1 MNNQP
6 LVSILIACYNG
17 QKYINTCLETCI
29 SQSYPNLDILIIN
42 DGSNDESLNIL
53 KKWES
58 IDKRIRVISQKNV
71 GLGETRNR
79 LIKNCKGTYF
89 TFVDIDDTIPNNAI
103 ELLVKNTDNNKN
115 DVVAARSKLIYKNNS
130 LSFPFIPS
138 WRWVRNMT
146 KGHYVKSN
154 LCTPWGCLIKT
165 SYYKSL
171 NINFIPGKIFE
182 DIGVMTYVFLKSKN
196 FKFIKDV
203 VYNYHKHKKDKFNE
217 KQLSS
222 FHTMCYKKNDDVYY
236 QTYQLFNYLSS
247 DKNYNTKAFKRY
259 VNGILFQII
268 PLNIFLTK
276 NLTNNKYFQYI
287 LRYNMNKLL
296 NDFQIRPKYS
306 KTPWKSLAF
315 LYIYMKNFK
324 VYSKKDKFN
333 DKLVYGSYT
342 NMIHNNKYQIIPSS
356 LEYPLYP
363 RKNKIY
369 ELPVEQ
375 VSNNTLPLNLN
386 KINIA
391 LTIKKYDKQII
402 EKAFNNIYKMNT
414 IPFASITCKLLDHE
428 VDWILSK
435 CIGINIHL
443 NKDNYTHYY
452 KIIDSLTKDPKTKKI
467 IYITVKNFNDI
478 SNELLNKVSGVFL
491 YEDF

>member
-17 QKYINTCLETCI
+17 EKYINTCLETCI

-165 SYYKSL
+165 SYFKSL
-171 NINFIPGKIFE
+171 NINFIPGREINHFTCL
-182 DIGVMTYVFLKSKN
+182 I
-196 FKFIKDV
+196 I
-203 VYNYHKHKKDKFNE
+203 
-217 KQLSS
+217 
-222 FHTMCYKKNDDVYY
+222 KKN
-236 QTYQLFNYLSS
+236 
-247 DKNYNTKAFKRY
+247 
-259 VNGILFQII
+259 IQI
-268 PLNIFLTK
+268 
-276 NLTNNKYFQYI
+276 
-287 LRYNMNKLL
+287 LL
-296 NDFQIRPKYS
+296 NDKIILEKFQDPSTTYMGLYLKVEKSNSQQKKDLSCYLKRLRPHDDSELSLSFKQS
-306 KTPWKSLAF
+306 KIFTEAF
-315 LYIYMKNFK
+315 LDESFFVK
-324 VYSKKDKFN
+324 
-333 DKLVYGSYT
+333 
-342 NMIHNNKYQIIPSS
+342 
-356 LEYPLYP
+356 PLYFHDDEIE
-363 RKNKIY
+363 R
-369 ELPVEQ
+369 
-375 VSNNTLPLNLN
+375 
-386 KINIA
+386 
-391 LTIKKYDKQII
+391 LTSLLYYF
-402 EKAFNNIYKMNT
+402 EK
-414 IPFASITCKLLDHE
+414 
-428 VDWILSK
+428 
-435 CIGINIHL
+435 
-443 NKDNYTHYY
+443 
-452 KIIDSLTKDPKTKKI
+452 
-467 IYITVKNFNDI
+467 
-478 SNELLNKVSGVFL
+478 
-491 YEDF
+491 